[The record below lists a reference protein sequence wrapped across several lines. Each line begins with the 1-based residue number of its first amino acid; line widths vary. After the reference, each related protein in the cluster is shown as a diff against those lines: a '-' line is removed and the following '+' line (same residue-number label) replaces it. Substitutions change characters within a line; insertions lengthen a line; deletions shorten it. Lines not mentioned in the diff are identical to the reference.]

1 MYIEASKKEQLQ
13 LEEQRLALIAPEC
26 PVNISYKIINIVAM
40 GSLTLDEEA
49 LDLAK
54 IEAVI
59 PVKHPNYFPCVMFKI
74 DEVAILIFRNGK
86 IILTAIKDP
95 SIIPNLKRAIQ
106 DVLSAAGIKYSNFT
120 IDIQNLVAM
129 TNLNRRINLEMTCLT
144 MENCIYEPEQFPAA
158 IVKKYNGQRGTFLVF
173 GNSKIIYLGCN
184 SVSHLDSTLNAF
196 VKELYDTGLVE

>member
-1 MYIEASKKEQLQ
+1 MYIDASKKVQLQ
-13 LEEQRLALIAPEC
+13 LEEQRLALIALEC
-26 PVNISYKIINIVAM
+26 PENVSYKIINIVAM
-40 GSLTLDEEA
+40 GSLTLDEEG

-54 IEAVI
+54 IEAII

-74 DEVAILIFRNGK
+74 NEVAILIFRNGK

-173 GNSKIIYLGCN
+173 GNSKIIYLGSN
-184 SVSHLDSTLNAF
+184 SVNHLDSTLNAF